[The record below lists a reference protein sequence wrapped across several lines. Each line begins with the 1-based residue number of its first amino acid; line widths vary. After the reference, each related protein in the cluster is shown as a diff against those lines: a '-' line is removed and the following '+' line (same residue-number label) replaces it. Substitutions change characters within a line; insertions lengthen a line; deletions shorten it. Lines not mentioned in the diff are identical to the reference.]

1 MNRSLKVL
9 PRIALLTAVFAFGYL
24 AGSTTDNR
32 AEAQFGDALKA
43 AGAAAAGNM
52 AAGAGSEG
60 MLGSAMKLG
69 TSITEMQESVNTLQR
84 NIEILQ
90 GIKASITGS

>member
-1 MNRSLKVL
+1 MTRSIRTLF
-9 PRIALLTAVFAFGYL
+9 PRIAAVSMIFAFGFL
-24 AGSTTDNR
+24 AGSVTQNN

-52 AAGAGSEG
+52 IGTDGALGTAA
-60 MLGSAMKLG
+60 KLG

-84 NIEILQ
+84 NLETLNS
-90 GIKASITGS
+90 IKAALGG